1 MKIRLALFVYVLLM
15 IFFVKDESLVWA
27 EDFEV
32 ILGTE
37 SAFNAVRGTSTST
50 GESLLYIGPSNIG
63 IGTTTPTVK
72 LHVIGTVT
80 ATAYVGDG
88 SGLTN
93 IFAGSNTVSGATILD
108 NSITSADI
116 ADGAIILSN
125 MGTDSVNSA
134 NVVDGSITGN
144 DLSAAISI
152 STTGTISAGTT
163 TISTLTAES
172 ATISGG
178 MSVDTNTLAVD
189 ATNNR
194 VGIGT
199 TTAQYTLQVNSGG
212 ADVGFVVDDTGSI
225 TASRITVSD
234 LGTLTAGF
242 LSVGTITAEA
252 DVHGTTTVHMP
263 SDLNVTGTVTATA
276 FAGDGSGLTNIFAG
290 SNTVSGATILDNS
303 ITSADIADG
312 AIILSN
318 MGTDSVNSA
327 NVVDGSI
334 AGNDFSASIS
344 ISTTG
349 TINAGTT
356 TVSTLTAESA
366 RISGGMTVD
375 TNTLVVDA
383 TNNRVGIGTT
393 TAQYTLQVND
403 GTSSLGFVADDA
415 GSVTASG
422 IMVSNLGTMTA
433 GYLSIGTI
441 TANAGLHGTTTVQVP
456 ASLKVGGTVTV
467 TQGIIFSDAT
477 YQTTANYRNKKVLSA
492 DVSTNSTVAYS
503 TLANITGLSFG
514 VNSGTTYRFSAMII
528 YTADATTTGS
538 RWTINGPAAT
548 LLAYRSQY
556 SLTSISNTFN
566 TANAYQLPAASN
578 ATSAFTTGN
587 IATIEGIIQPSVT
600 GTVTVQFAREVAAGT
615 ITVKAGSSLE
625 WW

>member
-144 DLSAAISI
+144 DLSASISI
-152 STTGTISAGTT
+152 NTTGTINAGTT

-178 MSVDTNTLAVD
+178 MTVDTNTLVVD
-189 ATNNR
+189 DTNHH

-199 TTAQYTLQVNSGG
+199 TTAQYTLQVNNGS
-212 ADVGFVVDDTGSI
+212 ADVGFAVDDTGSV
-225 TASRITVSD
+225 TASRITISN
-234 LGTLTAGF
+234 LGTMTAGY
-242 LSVGTITAEA
+242 LSIGTITAEA

-263 SDLNVTGTVTATA
+263 
-276 FAGDGSGLTNIFAG
+276 AG
-290 SNTVSGATILDNS
+290 
-303 ITSADIADG
+303 
-312 AIILSN
+312 
-318 MGTDSVNSA
+318 
-327 NVVDGSI
+327 
-334 AGNDFSASIS
+334 
-344 ISTTG
+344 
-349 TINAGTT
+349 
-356 TVSTLTAESA
+356 
-366 RISGGMTVD
+366 
-375 TNTLVVDA
+375 
-383 TNNRVGIGTT
+383 
-393 TAQYTLQVND
+393 
-403 GTSSLGFVADDA
+403 
-415 GSVTASG
+415 
-422 IMVSNLGTMTA
+422 
-433 GYLSIGTI
+433 
-441 TANAGLHGTTTVQVP
+441 
-456 ASLKVGGTVTV
+456 LKVGGTVTA
-467 TQGIIFSDAT
+467 TQGIIFGDAT

-492 DVSTNSTVAYS
+492 DVSTNSTVAFS
-503 TLANITGLSFG
+503 TLVNITDLSFG
-514 VNSGTTYRFSAMII
+514 VNSGTAYRFYAMII

-538 RWTINGPAAT
+538 RWTINGSATT

-556 SLTSISNTFN
+556 SLTSPSNTFN

-578 ATSAFTTGN
+578 VSSAFTTGN

-615 ITVKAGSSLE
+615 ITAKAGSSLE

>member
-144 DLSAAISI
+144 DLSASISI
-152 STTGTISAGTT
+152 NTTGTINAGTT

-178 MSVDTNTLAVD
+178 MTVDTSTLVVD
-189 ATNNR
+189 DTNHH

-199 TTAQYTLQVNSGG
+199 TTAQYTLQVNNGS
-212 ADVGFVVDDTGSI
+212 ADVGFAVDDTGSV
-225 TASRITVSD
+225 TASRITISN
-234 LGTLTAGF
+234 LGTMTAGY
-242 LSVGTITAEA
+242 LSIGTITAEA
-252 DVHGTTTVHMP
+252 DVHGTTTVHI
-263 SDLNVTGTVTATA
+263 SAGLKVGGTVTATA

-290 SNTVSGATILDNS
+290 SNTVSGDTILDNS
-303 ITSADIADG
+303 ITSADIANG

-318 MGTDSVNSA
+318 MGADSVNSA

-334 AGNDFSASIS
+334 TGNDLSASIS
-344 ISTTG
+344 INTTG
-349 TINAGTT
+349 AINAGTT

-492 DVSTNSTVAYS
+492 DVSTNSTVAIS
-503 TLANITGLSFG
+503 TMVNITGLSFG

-538 RWTINGPAAT
+538 RWTINGPATT

-556 SLTSISNTFN
+556 SLTSTSNTFN
-566 TANAYQLPAASN
+566 TANAYLVAII
-578 ATSAFTTGN
+578 TS
-587 IATIEGIIQPSVT
+587 
-600 GTVTVQFAREVAAGT
+600 
-615 ITVKAGSSLE
+615 
-625 WW
+625 